1 MPTTFLLGAL
11 LSIAGNLCIGLGFR
25 LSPHPPLCWR
35 LGSALMAAGECLNFA
50 AYGLAPA
57 SLVAPLDAVAIVVSQ
72 TGGGGRPKRRNRMG
86 LALAISGIVG
96 VVLNAPQ
103 ADEDAVQCV
112 TSWRAA
118 VFLAVAGAVGLWVA
132 NPLELGFAV
141 SQTTKHTHAFHYC
154 FLSGLMGALTVV
166 GAKGLSTALRQT
178 MEEGDVP
185 QAIPLP
191 LWLMCALLLATIAT
205 SVFLQMRFLGA
216 ALDAGFGQGVVV
228 PAYYV
233 CFIPVAV
240 SAGAIIFRETV
251 FHSPAHPALFG
262 ASLIL
267 AHAGLF
273 AIGRE
278 GQEAVVVDDK
288 GKGGGV

>member
-1 MPTTFLLGAL
+1 MPPQSTILLGAF
-11 LSIAGNLCIGLGFR
+11 LSIVGNLCIGLGFR
-25 LSPHPPLCWR
+25 LSPHTPPCWR

-72 TGGGGRPKRRNRMG
+72 TGGGRPKRLNRMG
-86 LALAISGIVG
+86 LVLVVAGIVG

-112 TSWRAA
+112 ASWRAG
-118 VFLAVAGAVGLWVA
+118 VFLAVAGVVGLWVA
-132 NPLELGFAV
+132 NPLDLGFAV
-141 SQTTKHTHAFHYC
+141 SQTAKHTHAFHYC

-166 GAKGLSTALRQT
+166 GAKGLSTVLRQT
-178 MEEGDVP
+178 MEGDVLP
-185 QAIPLP
+185 DIPLP

-205 SVFLQMRFLGA
+205 SAALQMRFLGA

-267 AHAGLF
+267 AHAGLC
-273 AIGRE
+273 AIGRD